1 MSSIESII
9 DRQIKRWEVER
20 QVQAEQKEEVVRAR
34 EFRPVVT
41 VSRQRGSRG
50 SYVAEKLAERFGY
63 ELLHRDLIDRIC
75 KSSGYKKRLV
85 ASMDEK
91 SRSDFESWLVGVLA
105 GPYVD
110 QSDYTRHLLEVIYSI
125 SSLGGVVVVGRGSN
139 FIIGM
144 NRGFHV
150 RVVAPVKERIRN
162 LMTYQNLDNEQAERE
177 IESKDDERKDFVRK
191 YFGKSI
197 DDPLHYDLII
207 NSATVSLDTAIHLI
221 ATAAMEKFAQIR
233 AAG

>member
-9 DRQIKRWEVER
+9 DRQIRRWELER
-20 QVQAEQKEEVVRAR
+20 QIQGEQREKVAHPR
-34 EFRPVVT
+34 EFRPVIT

-50 SYVAEKLAERFGY
+50 SYIAERLAERFGY

-91 SRSDFESWLVGVLA
+91 SQSDFESWLVGVLS

-110 QSDYTRHLLEVIYSI
+110 QSDYTRHLLEVIYPI
-125 SSLGGVVVVGRGSN
+125 SSLGGVVVVGRGAN

-144 NRGFHV
+144 DRGFHV
-150 RVVAPVKERIRN
+150 RVVAPADDRVRN
-162 LMTYQNLDNEQAERE
+162 LMTHQKFDSEQAARE
-177 IESKDDERKDFVRK
+177 VESKDEERSDFIKK

-207 NSATVSLDTAIHLI
+207 NSATVSVDTAIHLI
-221 ATAAMEKFAQIR
+221 ATAGMEKLAQIR
-233 AAG
+233 AAS